1 MDRLACQLML
11 NHKSDDEASIPVLNG
26 LGFIFG
32 LVGVVALFVQQ
43 SLTILLP
50 LLVPLVVC
58 VVLCTVLIRSQQKTP
73 TDEGNI
79 TPSPVRIDII

>member
-11 NHKSDDEASIPVLNG
+11 NHKSDDEASVPVLNG

-32 LVGVVALFVQQ
+32 LVGVVVLFVQQ

-58 VVLCTVLIRSQQKTP
+58 VVLCTVLIRSQQNT
-73 TDEGNI
+73 TTAEDEVS
-79 TPSPVRIDII
+79 PSPVRIDII

>member
-1 MDRLACQLML
+1 MDRLGCQLML
-11 NHKSDDEASIPVLNG
+11 NHELDDEASFPLLNG

-32 LVGVVALFVQQ
+32 LVGVVVLFVQQ

-58 VVLCTVLIRSQQKTP
+58 VVLCTVLIRSQQNT
-73 TDEGNI
+73 TTAGDEVS
-79 TPSPVRIDII
+79 PSPVRIDII